1 MSLLYLHFESDE
13 RAGRVQ
19 KLVRSGAHVIVAEPK
34 WPGFWE
40 IAKREKPMAIG
51 VDFTH
56 APSHALETADYI
68 SKARE
73 TRETPIFL
81 LRVPADRLEMVQK
94 RLPQAAIVT
103 EPELAERIGVMEREA
118 VARALEKK
126 EAAAQ
131 ARRAASAAKQA
142 AKKGG
147 SRRKTRGR
155 SRKGGR
161 EEAEGFEAG
170 TRRPQEGR
178 RPGEEGRG
186 QGPAAEEVE
195 GLALPEK
202 EEVVSRP
209 ATRTRPGRERR
220 STAWRTRRS
229 REKT

>member
-19 KLVRSGAHVIVAEPK
+19 KLARSGAHIIVAEPK

-73 TRETPIFL
+73 TRETPMFL
-81 LRVPADRLEMVQK
+81 LRVPADRVEMVQK

-142 AKKGG
+142 AKKAAAGG
-147 SRRKTRGR
+147 KPVAAAGKAGSKKPKASKPEPAVRKKGAPAKKGAAKARPPKKARPSRSPK
-155 SRKGGR
+155 K
-161 EEAEGFEAG
+161 
-170 TRRPQEGR
+170 
-178 RPGEEGRG
+178 
-186 QGPAAEEVE
+186 
-195 GLALPEK
+195 K
-202 EEVVSRP
+202 
-209 ATRTRPGRERR
+209 
-220 STAWRTRRS
+220 
-229 REKT
+229 K

>member
-19 KLVRSGAHVIVAEPK
+19 KLARSGAHVIVAEPK

-73 TRETPIFL
+73 TRETPMFL

-142 AKKGG
+142 AKKAAAGG
-147 SRRKTRGR
+147 KPVAAAGKAGSKKPKASKPEPAVRKKGAAPAKKGAAKARPPKKARPSRAPK
-155 SRKGGR
+155 KN
-161 EEAEGFEAG
+161 
-170 TRRPQEGR
+170 
-178 RPGEEGRG
+178 
-186 QGPAAEEVE
+186 
-195 GLALPEK
+195 K
-202 EEVVSRP
+202 
-209 ATRTRPGRERR
+209 
-220 STAWRTRRS
+220 
-229 REKT
+229 

>member
-19 KLVRSGAHVIVAEPK
+19 KLARSGAHVIVAEPK

-73 TRETPIFL
+73 TRETPMFL

-142 AKKGG
+142 AKKAAAGG
-147 SRRKTRGR
+147 KPAVAPAAKAGSKKTKATSKPDPAARKKGAAPAK
-155 SRKGGR
+155 KGG
-161 EEAEGFEAG
+161 AKA
-170 TRRPQEGR
+170 RPTKKAT
-178 RPGEEGRG
+178 P
-186 QGPAAEEVE
+186 
-195 GLALPEK
+195 
-202 EEVVSRP
+202 SRSP
-209 ATRTRPGRERR
+209 
-220 STAWRTRRS
+220 
-229 REKT
+229 KKKK

>member
-19 KLVRSGAHVIVAEPK
+19 KLARSGAHIIVAEPK

-73 TRETPIFL
+73 TRETPMFL
-81 LRVPADRLEMVQK
+81 LRVPADRVEMVQK

-142 AKKGG
+142 AKKAAAGG
-147 SRRKTRGR
+147 KPVAAAGKAGSKKPKASKPEPAVRKKGAAPAKKGAAKARPPKKARPSRSPK
-155 SRKGGR
+155 K
-161 EEAEGFEAG
+161 
-170 TRRPQEGR
+170 
-178 RPGEEGRG
+178 
-186 QGPAAEEVE
+186 
-195 GLALPEK
+195 K
-202 EEVVSRP
+202 
-209 ATRTRPGRERR
+209 
-220 STAWRTRRS
+220 
-229 REKT
+229 K